1 MANLLQKASIVLTPT
16 AYDNGKVLCAKPSEP
31 PYGDFDFSRNS
42 AATRVNAQGLVENV
56 QILSSNL
63 VQNGDFSELGSEEV
77 SNGSFSQEGSELVV
91 NGNFDTDSDWN
102 KLNATI
108 IGGKGNLDG
117 VGQTSLLWQTIL
129 TENKFYKATFT
140 ISNYNEIGDAKLI
153 NNSGFAYYTI
163 NSNGTFTTY
172 FKHTN
177 ANGNLLFRA
186 TNGAIFSIDNVS
198 VKEVGQ
204 DWTFGTGWS
213 VGEDKA
219 VSDGSQ
225 TGNSLLQQASILTL
239 NKTYKVSYE
248 LIVTSGSIYAR
259 LGFSGAGVV
268 RTTSGTF
275 VEYIE
280 CDGNTNFD
288 FLANSS
294 FEGSVTNIS
303 VKEVGQNWVLG
314 TGATI
319 SNNLL
324 NFDNVNNDETRQLNV
339 FPTPSL
345 GTYEVSF
352 DISNYVGGH
361 IDLFLGGYQRFDF
374 NANSNGTWK
383 QTCVISNPSSNDIFY
398 FVGDNFTGSITNIS
412 VIEITDDTNLPRIN
426 YEGFSYQDALGSELI
441 LNGSFDNGSTDW
453 SLETG
458 WSISGGVAIASGS
471 TVYSLKQVIGGGIL
485 PNTTYQ
491 ITYNIVTST
500 TDGAI
505 LISLGTSSGGVSSGN
520 SPSVGKKTIQIT
532 TGASTNN
539 SLYIKS
545 TVGTARWNGSIDNVS
560 VKEYLGQEVV
570 PDSGCGSWLFE
581 PQTTQLLSYSEDFS
595 QWNAGGDTT
604 IESGYL
610 APDGTNNAYKVS
622 GTSSALL
629 IDASLL
635 TTTTRSIYART
646 VSGSGTIS
654 LLSKNDNTNN
664 TFTLTEQWQRF
675 EVNSANTTGAS
686 SFYAVDFRNPSAT
699 LSEVILWGANA
710 TNDQDYATSYIPSN
724 GSTVTRNRDLCTNG
738 GSLASINST
747 EGVLYAEIAAL
758 SNDLTNRQIS
768 LNNGTTDDRIQ
779 LYFNT
784 SSNRVSVFYKSQS
797 GATQFILNHTL
808 SDIKQFNKLAFKWKQ
823 NDFALWSNGLE
834 VATQTSGVTSIAN
847 TLTNLDFQQFNS
859 AADFFGKTKALA
871 VWKEALSD
879 AELTELTTI

>member
-1 MANLLQKASIVLTPT
+1 MDLLEKASIILTPT
-16 AYDNGKVLCAKPSEP
+16 AYNNGEALCVKPTDGS
-31 PYGDFDFSRNS
+31 GDFDFSRNS

-77 SNGSFSQEGSELVV
+77 SNGSFSQEGSELVT
-91 NGNFDTDSDWN
+91 NGNFDADSDWN

-186 TNGAIFSIDNVS
+186 TNGAILSIDNVS
-198 VKEVGQ
+198 IKEVGQ

-213 VGEDKA
+213 VGEDKS

-303 VKEVGQNWVLG
+303 VKEVDPNDYWTLG
-314 TGATI
+314 TGWSIGENAAIAVSGAATKLTQSI
-319 SNNLL
+319 SGLSGKKCSVTFTL
-324 NFDNVNNDETRQLNV
+324 SDYGGSGTVKLDFGTDVGQNVNAN
-339 FPTPSL
+339 
-345 GTYEVSF
+345 GTYTEVGIY
-352 DISNYVGGH
+352 DIDRLEFYK
-361 IDLFLGGYQRFDF
+361 
-374 NANSNGTWK
+374 NAA
-383 QTCVISNPSSNDIFY
+383 FE
-398 FVGDNFTGSITNIS
+398 GSLSNIS

-426 YEGFSYQDALGSELI
+426 YEGFSYQDALGSELVTNGGFDTDSDWI
-441 LNGSFDNGSTDW
+441 KGAAWSIGNGVATYDASGSSSIQSANTSIVLGKIYRLKFEIISSNNARLSFTNNLNQNLFRPNGSTLNNF
-453 SLETG
+453 SNGEYTLYLEAQ
-458 WSISGGVAIASGS
+458 SNSNALKIFAYNVSGGS
-471 TVYSLKQVIGGGIL
+471 
-485 PNTTYQ
+485 NF
-491 ITYNIVTST
+491 
-500 TDGAI
+500 
-505 LISLGTSSGGVSSGN
+505 
-520 SPSVGKKTIQIT
+520 
-532 TGASTNN
+532 
-539 SLYIKS
+539 
-545 TVGTARWNGSIDNVS
+545 SIDNVS

-581 PQTTQLLSYSEDFS
+581 PQTTQLLPYSEDFS
-595 QWNAGGDTT
+595 DSTWTKGSTVS

-610 APDGTNNAYKVS
+610 APDGNNTAYKVTKT
-622 GTSSALL
+622 GTAQPYLTRNQ
-629 IDASLL
+629 SLVA
-635 TTTTRSIYART
+635 TTTRSIYARS
-646 VSGSGTIS
+646 VSGTGTAT
-654 LLSKNDNTNN
+654 LLSHNSNTNN
-664 TFTLTEQWQRF
+664 VFTLTEQWQRF
-675 EVNSANTTGAS
+675 ELNNTAS
-686 SFYAVDFRNPSAT
+686 PSGVSTFYAADFRGSGT
-699 LSEVILWGANA
+699 LTEYLVWGANA

-724 GSTVTRNRDLCTNG
+724 GTSVTRNSDVCTNG

-747 EGVLYAEIAAL
+747 EGVLYFEGSTLVNGGSNKYISL
-758 SNDLTNRQIS
+758 SN
-768 LNNGTTDDRIQ
+768 
-779 LYFNT
+779 NT
-784 SSNRVSVFYKSQS
+784 SSNRLQVIFHNNSNRLSITMVGAIGSVGAINDLSFVQTNNNKVAVSYSALGLRLFVNGVLVGSNTDNASF
-797 GATQFILNHTL
+797 TPNTL
-808 SDIKQFNKLAFKWKQ
+808 TTL
-823 NDFALWSNGLE
+823 DFALWN
-834 VATQTSGVTSIAN
+834 QTTAPFEGN
-847 TLTNLDFQQFNS
+847 T
-859 AADFFGKTKALA
+859 KCLA
-871 VWKEALSD
+871 VWKEALTDS
-879 AELTELTTI
+879 ELQELTTI